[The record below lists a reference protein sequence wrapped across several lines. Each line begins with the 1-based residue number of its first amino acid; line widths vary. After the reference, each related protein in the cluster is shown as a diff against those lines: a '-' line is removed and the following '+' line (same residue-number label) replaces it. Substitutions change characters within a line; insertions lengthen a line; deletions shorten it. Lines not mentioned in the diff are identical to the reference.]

1 MAKTRFNLFVFSLIL
16 LIAVP
21 VVSATRYVD
30 YEFREGVISSAGS
43 FTETSAPVTGVG
55 AIGFVCA
62 DSNCNTVSDVLW
74 SGAVINS
81 GGSDAMQLTYPTT
94 LQSNYGYAIYY
105 YKDGYILWEQN
116 PNWWGTDGSD
126 PQGPYTK
133 YLSKKENCHAPIDTF
148 SVTNDA
154 RANIPLVINVSASL
168 DATTYAAIHA
178 AGVLGYVPPQILD
191 QYSVDIRVTLTI
203 YDENDNVVNQQV
215 QDIEIPYSGSQRVE
229 FSWTPT
235 MEGDYTARVTTDVTD
250 AKCSSS
256 AVEESA
262 KEFYVLPEEPRN
274 ICYTLLNNL
283 ATSDQFPSDGETISI
298 TATKISNYADDNYDL
313 FAIPTG
319 VVLNVIKQS
328 TGQTVYQE
336 SNSLSS
342 NANNEDPVGFDFDW
356 AITTGTGW
364 YNISINGVAN
374 SALCN
379 GLSNYGETV
388 SETIYVD
395 VKPNEAPTISGIPD
409 RDIDEDTQPTD
420 NWIDLWGYASDPD
433 DGDDELT
440 FLITAESNDALI
452 DCSIVADRYV
462 DCDMPAVDQYGY
474 SDVTV
479 EVSDGQYTDRDTFR
493 VTVNS
498 VNDLPVVSNIPD
510 VSFAVNSNDDSI
522 DLDDYVTD
530 AEDSDDEITW
540 TYSGNTNI
548 VVTIYS
554 DHVVNFAS
562 SWEGVETITFTATD
576 TEGGSASDSVI
587 VTVGAAPPSAN
598 APIADAGGPYSGYE
612 DEDIQFDGSQSTDN
626 GTIVSY
632 EWDFGDGFTGIGMQP
647 THDYANEGKYN
658 VTLTVTDDDGL
669 TDTDRTTVTVNGK
682 SEKKHLFSI
691 STIAPVGVGKVYAG
705 DEVEAYILLRNRGHL
720 AEKDIQI
727 KVIVPEFNIKKVVNN
742 NLNLGPYDVQW
753 EVVSFDVPYGTK
765 PGEYVFK
772 VIASDDDYETFG
784 YGTFIV
790 EEQPERYVLVG

>member
-1 MAKTRFNLFVFSLIL
+1 MAKTRFNLFVSLLIL
-16 LIAVP
+16 LFAVP
-21 VVSATRYVD
+21 VVSATRYVN
-30 YEFREGVISSAGS
+30 YEFREGIISSAGS
-43 FTETSAPVTGVG
+43 FTETSAPVNGVS

-62 DSNCNTVSDVLW
+62 DSGCNSVSGTLW
-74 SGAVINS
+74 DGAVISS
-81 GGSDAMQLTYPTT
+81 GGSNTMQLTYPTT
-94 LQSNYGYAIYY
+94 LQSDYGYAVYY
-105 YKDGYILWEQN
+105 YKDGYIPWEQN

-203 YDENDNVVNQQV
+203 YNENDNVVNQQTK
-215 QDIEIPYSGSQRVE
+215 DMEIPYSGSQRVE

-235 MEGDYTARVTTDVTD
+235 VEGDYTARVTTDVTD

-298 TATKISNYADDNYDL
+298 TATKISNYADNNYNL
-313 FAIPTG
+313 FAVPTN
-319 VVLNVIKQS
+319 VVLNIVKQS
-328 TGQTVYQE
+328 TGQVVYQE
-336 SNSLSS
+336 INSLSS

-364 YNISINGVAN
+364 YNISVNGVAN
-374 SALCN
+374 SALCS
-379 GLSNYGETV
+379 GLTNYAETV

-395 VKPNEAPTISGIPD
+395 VKPNGAPTISGVPD
-409 RDIDEDTQPTD
+409 KSVDEDTQPTD
-420 NWIDLWGYASDPD
+420 NWIDLWSYASDPD
-433 DGDDELT
+433 DTDDELT
-440 FLITAESNDALI
+440 FLITAESNSALI

-462 DCDMPAVDQYGY
+462 DCNMPSANQYGY

-498 VNDLPVVSNIPD
+498 VNDLPVVSGIPD
-510 VSFAVNSNDDSI
+510 VSFVINGNNDSI
-522 DLDDYVTD
+522 DLDNYVTD

-540 TYSGNTNI
+540 TYSGNTHI
-548 VVTIYS
+548 IVTIYS
-554 DHVVNFAS
+554 NHIVNFTSTAN
-562 SWEGVETITFTATD
+562 WQGVEMVTLTATD
-576 TEGGSASDSVI
+576 SDGGSASDTVK
-587 VTVGAAPPSAN
+587 VTVGPAPTG
-598 APIADAGGPYSGYE
+598 APTADANGPYSGYE
-612 DEDIQFDGSQSTDN
+612 DEQIKFDGSHSTDD
-626 GTIVSY
+626 GVIVSY
-632 EWDFGDGFTGIGMQP
+632 EWDFGDGFNGSGIQP
-647 THDYANEGKYN
+647 VHIYNRDGIYN

-669 TDTDRTTVTVNGK
+669 TDTDKTTVVVKNK
-682 SEKKHLFSI
+682 PEKKHLFSI
-691 STIAPVGVGKVYAG
+691 STITPAGAGSVYSG
-705 DEVEAYILLRNRGHL
+705 EKFEAYILLRNRGQL
-720 AEKDIQI
+720 AENDIQI
-727 KVIVPEFNIKKVVNN
+727 KVVVPDFGINKVVNN
-742 NLNLGPYDVQW
+742 NLDLGPYDIEW
-753 EVVSFDVPYGTK
+753 ETISFDVPYGVK

-772 VIASDDDYETFG
+772 VVASDNDYDTFG
-784 YGTFIV
+784 YGTFV
-790 EEQPERYVLVG
+790 VKKQPEKYILVV